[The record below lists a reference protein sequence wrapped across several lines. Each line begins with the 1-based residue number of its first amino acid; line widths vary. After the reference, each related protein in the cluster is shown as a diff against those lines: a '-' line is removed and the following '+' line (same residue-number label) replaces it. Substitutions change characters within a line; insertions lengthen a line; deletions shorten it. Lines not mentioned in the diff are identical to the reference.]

1 MKLVILF
8 ALVAIVAVLGERY
21 FNHKNKNKN
30 N

>member
-21 FNHKNKNKN
+21 FNHKNKNN
-30 N
+30 